1 MNFSVKF
8 SLEVDYIKYDF
19 FSLICNKQ
27 LVLQNS
33 PQKHLEFQL
42 KYRCTDFPQIWFD
55 SNINITQTF
64 SCFIN
69 GTCFVSSKVT
79 GVIYR

>member
-1 MNFSVKF
+1 MKF
-8 SLEVDYIKYDF
+8 SLEVDYNKYNF
-19 FSLICNKQ
+19 FSLIYNKQ

-42 KYRCTDFPQIWFD
+42 KYRCTDFPQIWYD

-79 GVIYR
+79 GAIYR